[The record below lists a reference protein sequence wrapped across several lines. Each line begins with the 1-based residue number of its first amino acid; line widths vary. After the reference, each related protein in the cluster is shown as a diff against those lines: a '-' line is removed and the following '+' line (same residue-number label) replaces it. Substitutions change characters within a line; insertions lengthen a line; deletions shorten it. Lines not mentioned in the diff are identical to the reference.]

1 MPQFMGGLECA
12 VPSLEHFSNK
22 MARFVT
28 VVLGRFH
35 VLSSV
40 KSSKKLVYL
49 PNIGLAGLR

>member
-1 MPQFMGGLECA
+1 MGGLECA

-28 VVLGRFH
+28 VVLGCFRI
-35 VLSSV
+35 LASV

-49 PNIGLAGLR
+49 PNIRLAGLR